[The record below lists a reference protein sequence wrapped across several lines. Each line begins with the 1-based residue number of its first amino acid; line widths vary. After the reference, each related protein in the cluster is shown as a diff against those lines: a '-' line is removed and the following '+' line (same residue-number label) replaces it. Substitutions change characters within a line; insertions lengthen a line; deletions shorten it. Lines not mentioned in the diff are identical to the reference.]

1 MRDTLDVWPPLPLV
15 IHTSLSEGV
24 GDIIAVL
31 EHRDR
36 VDKIYFSRANS
47 SALETVLAAMLEP
60 FPELT
65 DLRDLSRDETLP
77 VIPDSFLGRS
87 APRLRVFVALS
98 GAFHFR
104 GYRSFFCLPPFL
116 SSPFGYSSF
125 RILFTRCGHRR
136 AARCGSLMDPD
147 GG

>member
-1 MRDTLDVWPPLPLV
+1 MANYRFWITTSSQSPARLQNTPVRDTLDVWPPLPLV

-65 DLRDLSRDETLP
+65 DLRDLSRDE
-77 VIPDSFLGRS
+77 IR
-87 APRLRVFVALS
+87 
-98 GAFHFR
+98 
-104 GYRSFFCLPPFL
+104 
-116 SSPFGYSSF
+116 
-125 RILFTRCGHRR
+125 
-136 AARCGSLMDPD
+136 
-147 GG
+147 